1 MKKILMIL
9 CSVFMAVCSLCVG
22 SHRVVFAD
30 ADMVN
35 PTISGITE
43 QLDDEYQVGEEL
55 AIDKTAITLS
65 DDVTGE
71 NDLRATLVLKVY
83 TAAMTELPDISE
95 DDNFYVFE
103 FSAAGTY
110 TVTAS
115 IYDGAGN
122 EGTYSHTVTVI
133 SNSAVNKKYEKG
145 FALGV
150 TDFTDSKLYAALL
163 DEVTKFAESRG
174 DRFTGDTLYSEMMLF
189 PTFTEINIENRNIT
203 SLDGLENMRLVYLQK
218 ISVVSNKL
226 KEIKPDYFEDSE
238 NLKEINFAS
247 NQITTVELPA
257 RRNLEKINLAS
268 NELTTLD
275 ISNCMGD
282 DIEINLAAND
292 FTSIDDIELPRAD
305 SVALN
310 LIGNNLES
318 VDNAYFTETK
328 FTLNVGVQGIKDT
341 ENQAA
346 TNSTKGI
353 RFYRTNIEG
362 LGIKIYNSAL
372 KVPVE
377 VKTVTDADITE
388 GNYIDVILPIGEYK
402 YEYTLDGEAVYSKY
416 DATRNFYLPQEFAVK
431 PTIATYKF
439 EHKGEMYD
447 TINKVTGAVKVYLKS
462 ADLDAGIEGKIM
474 YRVNLGEWI
483 EGDVVDCSS
492 GGTFSIKVKVVCG
505 DYESEEETIFLQ
517 TSLNPV
523 IPDVVMF
530 FIILFLAIMLFVVVV
545 PVISKKFF
553 RR

>member
-1 MKKILMIL
+1 MKKILTIL
-9 CSVFMAVCSLCVG
+9 CTVCLAVCGLFMG
-22 SHRVVFAD
+22 SHRVVFAN
-30 ADMVN
+30 ADTTN

-43 QLDDEYQVGEEL
+43 QLDSEYQVGEEL
-55 AIDKTAITLS
+55 AIDKSAITLS
-65 DDVTGE
+65 DDVTGY
-71 NDLRATLVLKVY
+71 NDLFATLVLKVY

-95 DDNFYVFE
+95 DDGFYVFE

-110 TVTAS
+110 TVSAT

-122 EGTYSHTVTVI
+122 EGVYNHTITVI
-133 SNSAVNKKYEKG
+133 SNSAVNKKYERG

-150 TDFTDSKLYAALL
+150 TDFSDSKLYAALL

-189 PTFTEINIENRNIT
+189 PTFTEINLENRNIT
-203 SLDGLENMRLVYLQK
+203 SLDGLENMRLDYLQK

-226 KEIKPDYFEDSE
+226 TEIKPDYFEDSE

-247 NQITTVELPA
+247 NQITSVELPA
-257 RRNLEKINLAS
+257 LRNLEKINLSS
-268 NELTTLD
+268 NKLTSLD
-275 ISNCMGD
+275 LSNCMGD

-310 LIGNNLES
+310 MIGNNLES
-318 VDNAYFTETK
+318 VNDAYFTETK

-341 ENQAA
+341 SAA
-346 TNSTKGI
+346 SATDSTKGI

-362 LGIKIYNSAL
+362 LGIKIYNNAL

-377 VKTVTDADITE
+377 VKTVTDADIAT
-388 GNYIDVILPIGEYK
+388 GNYIDVVLPIGEYK
-402 YEYTLDGEAVYSKY
+402 YEYTLGGESLYSKY
-416 DATRNFYLPQEFAVK
+416 DATRNYYLPQEFVVK
-431 PTIATYKF
+431 PTMATYKF
-439 EHKGEMYD
+439 EHKGELYD
-447 TINKVTGAVKVYLKS
+447 TIGKVTGAVKVHLTS
-462 ADLDAGIEGKIM
+462 PDLAAGIEGKIM

-483 EGDVVDCSS
+483 EGDLVDCSA
-492 GGTFSIKVKVVCG
+492 GGTFSVKVKVVCG
-505 DYESEEETIFLQ
+505 DYESEEETIFFQ

-523 IPDVVMF
+523 VPDVVMF
-530 FIILFLAIMLFVVVV
+530 FVILFLALVLFIVVV
-545 PVISKKFF
+545 PIISKKFF